1 MSKDPPTTPKTW
13 RSNNRSLSWSAAG
26 SDNIKSLIAAISE
39 SGNAVMFSRTMDGS
53 ALVLSVFS
61 GNTKSKEY
69 VTEPGDIP
77 ALFAWAIETYS

>member
-1 MSKDPPTTPKTW
+1 MSKDPPINGKPWKGHSSSIAW
-13 RSNNRSLSWSAAG
+13 SSAGKDSLHSLVSAIT
-26 SDNIKSLIAAISE
+26 N

>member
-1 MSKDPPTTPKTW
+1 MSKDPPIGLKPWKKNHT
-13 RSNNRSLSWSAAG
+13 SLSWSAAG
-26 SDNIKSLIAAISE
+26 TDSLRALVAGITD

-61 GNTKSKEY
+61 GDTKSKEF

-77 ALFAWAIETYS
+77 SLFHWALETYS